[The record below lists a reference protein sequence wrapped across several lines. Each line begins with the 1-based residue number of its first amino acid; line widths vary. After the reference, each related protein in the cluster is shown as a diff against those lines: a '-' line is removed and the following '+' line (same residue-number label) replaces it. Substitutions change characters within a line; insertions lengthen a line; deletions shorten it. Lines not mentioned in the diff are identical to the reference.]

1 MLIFLVVM
9 CVVFGVVLFFIFTS
23 GFLTGESD
31 TWSFQRPPR
40 LRELSP
46 GCLLSLIV
54 VGSLWFIAWGIV
66 LLLAL
71 KLLRTPLSS

>member
-9 CVVFGVVLFFIFTS
+9 CVLFGIALFFIFTS

-31 TWSFQRPPR
+31 AWSFQRPPR

-46 GCLLSLIV
+46 GCLITLIV
-54 VGSLWFIAWGIV
+54 AGSVWFVAWGIV
-66 LLLAL
+66 LILAI